1 MSQKLPP
8 PAYQTYAANILAN
21 FSFRQATLAQRGLAN
36 TIELECWVN
45 GKIPFD
51 VEKLAKVL
59 GYAPSEIKSAL
70 SEAIRIGEFVV
81 HDGFISSPKLDNY
94 RVHLAERRE
103 KQVSGGGKGAAIT
116 NRRDIKLSS
125 GYERKVSGESQV
137 DSQVDSQVL
146 SIAKSSTEKQNQTQ
160 STDKWVSGYERAERE
175 EGNDFRFL

>member
-81 HDGFISSPKLDNY
+81 HDGFISSQRLDNY
-94 RVHLAERRE
+94 KVHLADRRE
-103 KQVSGGGKGAAIT
+103 KQVSRGKKGAAIT

-125 GYERKVSGESQV
+125 VYERKVSGESQV
-137 DSQVDSQVL
+137 ESQVL

-160 STDKWVSGYERAERE
+160 SIDKWVSDYERAERK
-175 EGNDFRFL
+175 EGNDFEGS

>member
-81 HDGFISSPKLDNY
+81 NDGFISSPRLDNY
-94 RVHLAERRE
+94 KVHLAERRE
-103 KQVSGGGKGAAIT
+103 KQVSGGKKGAAIT

-137 DSQVDSQVL
+137 DSQVL
-146 SIAKSSTEKQNQTQ
+146 SIAKSSTEKNQTQ
-160 STDKWVSGYERAERE
+160 SIDKFVHAYERAERKE
-175 EGNDFRFL
+175 DNYFRFCNLG

>member
-81 HDGFISSPKLDNY
+81 HDGFISSQRLDNY
-94 RVHLAERRE
+94 KVHLADRRE
-103 KQVSGGGKGAAIT
+103 KQVSGGKKGAAIT

-125 GYERKVSGESQV
+125 VYERKVSGESQV
-137 DSQVDSQVL
+137 ESQVL

-160 STDKWVSGYERAERE
+160 SIDKWVSDYKRAERK
-175 EGNDFRFL
+175 EGNDFEGS

>member
-21 FSFRQATLAQRGLAN
+21 LSFRQATLVQRGLAY

-81 HDGFISSPKLDNY
+81 HDGFISSQRLDNY
-94 RVHLAERRE
+94 KVHLADRRE
-103 KQVSGGGKGAAIT
+103 KQVSGGKKGAAIT

-125 GYERKVSGESQV
+125 VYERKVSGESQV
-137 DSQVDSQVL
+137 ESQVL

-160 STDKWVSGYERAERE
+160 SIDKWVSDYKRAERK
-175 EGNDFRFL
+175 EGNDFEGS

>member
-21 FSFRQATLAQRGLAN
+21 LSFRQATLVQRGLAY

-45 GKIPFD
+45 GKIPSD
-51 VEKLAKVL
+51 VEKLGKVL
-59 GYAPSEIKSAL
+59 GCAPNEIKSAL

-81 HDGFISSPKLDNY
+81 NDGFISSPRLDNY
-94 RVHLAERRE
+94 KVHLAERRE
-103 KQVSGGGKGAAIT
+103 KQVSGGKKGAAIT

-137 DSQVDSQVL
+137 DSQVL
-146 SIAKSSTEKQNQTQ
+146 SIAKSSTEKNQTQ
-160 STDKWVSGYERAERE
+160 SIDKFVHAYERAERE
-175 EGNDFRFL
+175 EDNDFRFCNLG

>member
-81 HDGFISSPKLDNY
+81 HDGFISSQRLDNY
-94 RVHLAERRE
+94 KVHLADRRE
-103 KQVSGGGKGAAIT
+103 KQVSGGKKGAAIT

-125 GYERKVSGESQV
+125 VYERKVSGESQV
-137 DSQVDSQVL
+137 ESQVL

-160 STDKWVSGYERAERE
+160 SIDKWVSDYERAERK
-175 EGNDFRFL
+175 EGNDFEGS